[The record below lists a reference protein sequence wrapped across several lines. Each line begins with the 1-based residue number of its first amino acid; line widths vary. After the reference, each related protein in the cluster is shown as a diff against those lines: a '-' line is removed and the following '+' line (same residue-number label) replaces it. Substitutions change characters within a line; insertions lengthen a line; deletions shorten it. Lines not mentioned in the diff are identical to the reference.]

1 MLNILVLL
9 TASSRLQRTCK
20 ENLTLPSKP
29 VFLAKIVRFKNYRF
43 LSQVATYWCP
53 DQEENGYF
61 LALVSKCITN
71 PREVTAYRW

>member
-20 ENLTLPSKP
+20 ENLTLLS
-29 VFLAKIVRFKNYRF
+29 RFKNYRV

-53 DQEENGYF
+53 DREEHGYF
-61 LALVSKCITN
+61 LALVFKCVTN
-71 PREVTAYRW
+71 PRVVTAYRW